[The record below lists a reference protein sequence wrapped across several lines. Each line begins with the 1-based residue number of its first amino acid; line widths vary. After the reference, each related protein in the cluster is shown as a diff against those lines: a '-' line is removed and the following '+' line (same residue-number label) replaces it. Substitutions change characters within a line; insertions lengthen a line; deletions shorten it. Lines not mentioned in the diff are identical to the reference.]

1 MGGLDVL
8 PGGALV
14 GVRQGGIDLGPDE
27 AHLLGHV
34 DQVVNLIQDATPFLK
49 LFMIGFKVICLFASF

>member
-1 MGGLDVL
+1 MLSRYMGGLDVL

-14 GVRQGGIDLGPDE
+14 CIWQGGIDLGPDE

-34 DQVVNLIQDATPFLK
+34 DQVINFIQDATSFLE
-49 LFMIGFKVICLFASF
+49 LIRSYAFIFA